1 MNPIKKVL
9 VVDDSKLARLTLA
22 RLLKE
27 RDLDVVEAESV
38 DDGMAVLNDE
48 PIDAVFMD
56 VMMPEKNGFE
66 GLSLIKN
73 NPQLSHIPCSMYSGD
88 LSIEAQKKAISI
100 GAQAYLFKPASE
112 EGLNHVIHAL
122 EANIVADDMRKY
134 TEEGEFADEQT
145 NAAEQQQQLAI
156 LENRTR
162 NLARIVS
169 HERKETAILLK
180 LLEEKINTFL
190 DELHTIKEQS
200 EHYAEEDS
208 EHARAENEIRIQLK
222 TMRNRMKTVGT
233 LGIISTIIALV
244 ATVLHFI

>member
-1 MNPIKKVL
+1 MNHIKKVL

-22 RLLKE
+22 RLLKG
-27 RDLDVVEAESV
+27 RGLDVVEAESV
-38 DDGMAVLNDE
+38 DDGMTVLNNE

-73 NPQLSHIPCSMYSGD
+73 NPQLTNIPCSMYSGD
-88 LSIEAQKKAISI
+88 LSIDAQKKAISI

-112 EGLNHVIHAL
+112 EGLNHVMQAL
-122 EANIVADDMRKY
+122 EANVVADDMRKY
-134 TEEGEFADEQT
+134 TEEGEPVVEQGNT
-145 NAAEQQQQLAI
+145 AEQQQQLAI

-169 HERKETAILLK
+169 YERKETAALLK

-190 DELHTIKEQS
+190 DELYSIKEHS
-200 EHYAEEDS
+200 HHYMREDTEHK
-208 EHARAENEIRIQLK
+208 RIENELRAQLK
-222 TMRNRMKTVGT
+222 IVRDRMKTLGT
-233 LGIISTIIALV
+233 ISIFSAIIAIV
-244 ATVLHFI
+244 AIALHFI